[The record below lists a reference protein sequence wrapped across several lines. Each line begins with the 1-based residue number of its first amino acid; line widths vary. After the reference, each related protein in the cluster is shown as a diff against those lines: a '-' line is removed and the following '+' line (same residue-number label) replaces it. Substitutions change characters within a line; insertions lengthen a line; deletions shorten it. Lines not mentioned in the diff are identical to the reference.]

1 MIRPISAAVSI
12 SLATLSLT
20 ESQSSPDSVVV
31 FNEIHYNPVGQE
43 ESTEWI
49 ELFNQMGIMTDVSG
63 WRFDGIEYTIPE
75 NTFIEPGGYLVIA
88 KDPGPGQIGPFI
100 GNINNG
106 GETLRLYN

>member
-1 MIRPISAAVSI
+1 M
-12 SLATLSLT
+12 
-20 ESQSSPDSVVV
+20 V